1 MRRREFIAGIAIGSC
16 AVASGC
22 AHYPARAP
30 SSSNRLFFTSRGK
43 TCLIHSDG
51 SGFRVLE
58 FNQPDQVT
66 WQPGPFFSDGRRVMF
81 LSMEA
86 RRDGPGRPFDE
97 YYTQTPT
104 HLWIYDLESN
114 SLTEIATKER
124 KAVFYTPELLLNDDR
139 MLVQVVRN
147 KVGQVYSMNLD
158 GTDAREFTR
167 AGEGLPYGSTLS
179 PDRRRV
185 AFHLASPRGY
195 EIWTC
200 DIDGANRTLVAGK
213 PDHLYFGPCW
223 SPTGEWLAF
232 QDCHFKNDPG
242 HESSDVCVARPD
254 GSEMRVLTR
263 GQVHWFAATYGNPS
277 NRGSGSNMLSWSR
290 NGSILFS
297 RKLPGSKVAWEFQ
310 AGRPDTDHFNRD
322 WKPELARGGAEIF
335 LLHPGDGSQVR
346 LTNQMPPVWD
356 FRSCESADGRQVAF
370 CRCAVGDPP
379 ALWVMRANGGG
390 ERLLTKGLEDRGA
403 DHPRWLPGG

>member
-185 AFHLASPRGY
+185 AFHLASPVVTRSGPATLTAPTAPLWRGSL
-195 EIWTC
+195 TTS
-200 DIDGANRTLVAGK
+200 TLV
-213 PDHLYFGPCW
+213 
-223 SPTGEWLAF
+223 
-232 QDCHFKNDPG
+232 
-242 HESSDVCVARPD
+242 R
-254 GSEMRVLTR
+254 
-263 GQVHWFAATYGNPS
+263 
-277 NRGSGSNMLSWSR
+277 
-290 NGSILFS
+290 
-297 RKLPGSKVAWEFQ
+297 
-310 AGRPDTDHFNRD
+310 AGRRLASGWLFKIATSRTIPDTR
-322 WKPELARGGAEIF
+322 ARTCASRG
-335 LLHPGDGSQVR
+335 
-346 LTNQMPPVWD
+346 LTVP
-356 FRSCESADGRQVAF
+356 RCE
-370 CRCAVGDPP
+370 C
-379 ALWVMRANGGG
+379 
-390 ERLLTKGLEDRGA
+390 
-403 DHPRWLPGG
+403 